1 VVSRPRRLG
10 PALAALLAAV
20 AGSPAAPVPPARETA
35 APPPGEYQVKA
46 AFLYHFAQLVEW
58 PALEEG
64 LPFEVGVLGDDV
76 FGPALEQAFQGKR
89 VHEHPLRVRRYAS
102 LRVLQRPPQVL
113 FVVGDDTAAAERVQR
128 ALGRAPVLTVGEA
141 EGFAERGGMI
151 GFRLTPDGRVA
162 FDINLR
168 RVDQAGLRMS
178 SQLLK
183 LARIVGDEP

>member
-1 VVSRPRRLG
+1 MSRPRRLG

-35 APPPGEYQVKA
+35 TPLPGEYQVKA

-58 PALEEG
+58 PALEDG
-64 LPFEVGVLGDDV
+64 VPFEVGVLGDDV

-89 VHEHPLRVRRYAS
+89 VHERPLRVRRYAS

-113 FVVGDDTAAAERVQR
+113 FVAGDDTGAAERVQR
-128 ALGRAPVLTVGEA
+128 ALGSAPVLTVGEA

-151 GFRLTPDGRVA
+151 GFRLTSDGRVA

-168 RVDQAGLRMS
+168 RVDRAGLRMS

-183 LARIVGDEP
+183 LARIVGEEP